1 MRGWVSDGRGFRM
14 SRSARRTTGALVLAV
29 ALWAATISSAGAA
42 FGASAPK
49 EGSASA
55 EAGEGLFM
63 EKCSPCHTIGG
74 GKRVGPDLAGVTS
87 LRDRNWLTRIISA
100 PDRVIAGG
108 DAIASGLLKEYKIP
122 MPNLGLTS
130 VQVEA
135 ILAFLAAPAEA
146 AHPHPG
152 AAVPV
157 SPPPKIPPPGNPQ
170 TGEALFLGGIAFRN
184 GGAPCV
190 ACHNVSGAAP
200 LGGGTLGPDL
210 TGAYTR
216 FGETGISS
224 VLASLPFPT
233 MKPIFDSR
241 PLTPEERKDLKAFF
255 RQSADHPPGT
265 PRAAIGA
272 LAAGGWIVL
281 LLLTQATWR
290 GRLRGV
296 RRTLPTKDAGTEGG
310 GE

>member
-1 MRGWVSDGRGFRM
+1 MPRPAGR
-14 SRSARRTTGALVLAV
+14 SPWPSVLAV
-29 ALWAATISSAGAA
+29 ALWVATMSLAGVA
-42 FGASAPK
+42 FGASAPQ

-55 EAGEGLFM
+55 EAGEALFM

-87 LRDRNWLTRIISA
+87 RRDRDWLTRFISA

-108 DAIASGLLKEYKIP
+108 DAVASELLKEYKVP

-130 VQVEA
+130 AQVEA
-135 ILAFLAAPAEA
+135 ILAFLAVPAESA
-146 AHPHPG
+146 NPHPG
-152 AAVPV
+152 MAVPV
-157 SPPPKIPPPGNPQ
+157 LPAAQVPPSGNPR
-170 TGEALFLGGIAFRN
+170 TGEALFLGRITFRN

-190 ACHNVSGAAP
+190 ACHNVSGAGP

-210 TGAYTR
+210 TGVYTR
-216 FGETGISS
+216 FGEAGISS

-241 PLTPEERKDLKAFF
+241 PLTPEEREDLKAFF
-255 RQSADHPPGT
+255 RQSAGHPPGT

-281 LLLTQATWR
+281 LLLAQVTWR
-290 GRLRGV
+290 GRLRGA
-296 RRTLPTKDAGTEGG
+296 RGTLPTKAAGTEGG

>member
-1 MRGWVSDGRGFRM
+1 MP
-14 SRSARRTTGALVLAV
+14 RSAGHTTGASVLAV
-29 ALWAATISSAGAA
+29 ALWAATISSAGAVFTA
-42 FGASAPK
+42 APARGGATAEVGEALFG
-49 EGSASA
+49 ER
-55 EAGEGLFM
+55 
-63 EKCSPCHTIGG
+63 CSSCHTIGG

-87 LRDRNWLTRIISA
+87 LRDRDWLTRFISA

-108 DAIASGLLKEYKIP
+108 DAVASELLKEYKIP

-130 VQVEA
+130 AQVEA
-135 ILAFLAAPAEA
+135 ILAFLAVPAES

-152 AAVPV
+152 TTVPV
-157 SPPPKIPPPGNPQ
+157 SPAPQVPPSGNPR
-170 TGEALFLGGIAFRN
+170 TGEALFLGRIAFRN
-184 GGAPCV
+184 GGAPCF
-190 ACHNVSGAAP
+190 ACHSVSGAGP

-210 TGAYTR
+210 TGAYTS

-224 VLASLPFPT
+224 ILATLPFPT

-241 PLTPEERKDLKAFF
+241 PLTPGEREDLKAFF
-255 RQSADHPPGT
+255 RQSAAHPPGT

-296 RRTLPTKDAGTEGG
+296 RRTLPTKAAGTGGG

>member
-1 MRGWVSDGRGFRM
+1 MP
-14 SRSARRTTGALVLAV
+14 RSAGRSPGASVLAV
-29 ALWAATISSAGAA
+29 ALWVATMSLAGMA
-42 FGASAPK
+42 FGASAPQ

-55 EAGEGLFM
+55 ESGEALFM
-63 EKCSPCHTIGG
+63 GKCSSCHTIGG

-87 LRDRNWLTRIISA
+87 RRDRDWLTRFISA

-108 DAIASGLLKEYKIP
+108 DAVASELLKEFKVP
-122 MPNLGLTS
+122 MPNLGLAPA
-130 VQVEA
+130 QVGA
-135 ILAFLAAPAEA
+135 IVAFLAAPAES

-152 AAVPV
+152 TAAPA
-157 SPPPKIPPPGNPQ
+157 SPPAQVPPPGNPR
-170 TGEALFLGGIAFRN
+170 TGEALFGGRIPFRN

-210 TGAYTR
+210 TAVYTR
-216 FGETGISS
+216 FGEAGISS
-224 VLASLPFPT
+224 VLATLPFPT

-241 PLTPEERKDLKAFF
+241 PLTPEEREDLKAFF
-255 RQSADHPPGT
+255 RQSAGRPPGT

-281 LLLTQATWR
+281 LLLAQATWR

-296 RRTLPTKDAGTEGG
+296 RRKLPTNAAGTGGG

>member
-1 MRGWVSDGRGFRM
+1 MP
-14 SRSARRTTGALVLAV
+14 RSAGRTTGASVLAV
-29 ALWAATISSAGAA
+29 ALWAATISSAGAVFIVA
-42 FGASAPK
+42 PAWSGTAAETGKVLFG
-49 EGSASA
+49 
-55 EAGEGLFM
+55 

-74 GKRVGPDLAGVTS
+74 GMRTGPDLAGVTS
-87 LRDRNWLTRIISA
+87 RRDRDWLTHFISA
-100 PDRVIAGG
+100 PDRVIAAG
-108 DAIASGLLKEYKIP
+108 DPIATGLLREYKVP
-122 MPNLGLTS
+122 MPNLGLDS
-130 VQVEA
+130 AQVEA

-152 AAVPV
+152 TAVPV
-157 SPPPKIPPPGNPQ
+157 SPAAQVPPSGNPR
-170 TGEALFLGGIAFRN
+170 TGEALFLGKIVFRY

-190 ACHNVSGAAP
+190 ACHNVSGAGP
-200 LGGGTLGPDL
+200 LGSGILGPDL

-216 FGETGISS
+216 FGEAGISS
-224 VLASLPFPT
+224 ILATLPFPT

-241 PLTPEERKDLKAFF
+241 PLTPEEREDLKAFF
-255 RQSADHPPGT
+255 RQSARHPPGT

-281 LLLTQATWR
+281 LLLTQAAWR

-296 RRTLPTKDAGTEGG
+296 RRTLPTNPAGTEGG

>member
-1 MRGWVSDGRGFRM
+1 MPRPAGRTPGT
-14 SRSARRTTGALVLAV
+14 SVLAF
-29 ALWAATISSAGAA
+29 ALWVVTMSLAGVG
-42 FGASAPK
+42 FGASAPQ

-55 EAGEGLFM
+55 EAGEALFM

-87 LRDRNWLTRIISA
+87 RRDRDWLTRFISA

-108 DAIASGLLKEYKIP
+108 DAVASELLKEYKVP
-122 MPNLGLTS
+122 MPNLGLIS
-130 VQVEA
+130 AQVES
-135 ILAFLAAPAEA
+135 ILAFLAAPAES

-152 AAVPV
+152 TAVPV
-157 SPPPKIPPPGNPQ
+157 SPAAQVPPSGNPR
-170 TGEALFLGGIAFRN
+170 TGEALFLGKIAFRN

-190 ACHNVSGAAP
+190 ACHNVSGAGP

-210 TGAYTR
+210 TGAYTK
-216 FGETGISS
+216 FGEAGISS

-241 PLTPEERKDLKAFF
+241 PLIPEEREDLKAFF
-255 RQSADHPPGT
+255 RQSAGHPPGT

-272 LAAGGWIVL
+272 LAAGGWIL
-281 LLLTQATWR
+281 LLLLAQVTWR

-296 RRTLPTKDAGTEGG
+296 RGTLPTKAAGTEGG

>member
-1 MRGWVSDGRGFRM
+1 MPRPAGRTPG
-14 SRSARRTTGALVLAV
+14 SSVLAV
-29 ALWAATISSAGAA
+29 ALCAATMSLAGVA
-42 FGASAPK
+42 FGVSAPQ

-55 EAGEGLFM
+55 ETGEALFM

-87 LRDRNWLTRIISA
+87 RRDRDWLARFISA

-108 DAIASGLLKEYKIP
+108 DTIASEMLKEYKVP

-130 VQVEA
+130 AQVEA
-135 ILAFLAAPAEA
+135 ILAFLAAPAES

-152 AAVPV
+152 TAVPV
-157 SPPPKIPPPGNPQ
+157 SPAAQVPPSGNPR
-170 TGEALFLGGIAFRN
+170 TGEALFLGRIALRN

-190 ACHNVSGAAP
+190 ACHNVSGAGP

-216 FGETGISS
+216 FGEAGISS

-241 PLTPEERKDLKAFF
+241 PLTPEEREDLKAFF
-255 RQSADHPPGT
+255 RQSAGLPSATPG
-265 PRAAIGA
+265 AVIGA
-272 LAAGGWIVL
+272 LAAGGWIAL
-281 LLLTQATWR
+281 LLLTHAAWR

-296 RRTLPTKDAGTEGG
+296 RRTLLTKAEGTEGG

>member
-1 MRGWVSDGRGFRM
+1 MPRPAGRSSGT
-14 SRSARRTTGALVLAV
+14 SVLAV
-29 ALWAATISSAGAA
+29 VLWVATMSLAGVA
-42 FGASAPK
+42 FVAFAPHEGTASV
-49 EGSASA
+49 
-55 EAGEGLFM
+55 EAGEALFM

-87 LRDRNWLTRIISA
+87 RRDRDWLTRFISA

-108 DAIASGLLKEYKIP
+108 DAVASELLKEYKVP

-130 VQVEA
+130 AQVET
-135 ILAFLAAPAEA
+135 ILAFLSAPAES

-152 AAVPV
+152 TAVPV
-157 SPPPKIPPPGNPQ
+157 SPAAQVPPSGNSR
-170 TGEALFLGGIAFRN
+170 TGEALFLGRIAFRN

-190 ACHNVSGAAP
+190 ACHNVSGEAP

-210 TGAYTR
+210 TAVYTR
-216 FGETGISS
+216 FGEAGISS
-224 VLASLPFPT
+224 VLATLPFPT

-241 PLTPEERKDLKAFF
+241 PLTPEEREDLKAFL
-255 RQSADHPPGT
+255 RQSAGHPPGT
-265 PRAAIGA
+265 PRAAVGA
-272 LAAGGWIVL
+272 LAAGGWLAL
-281 LLLTQATWR
+281 LLLAQATWR

-296 RRTLPTKDAGTEGG
+296 RKTLPTKVAGTEGG

>member
-1 MRGWVSDGRGFRM
+1 M
-14 SRSARRTTGALVLAV
+14 SLAGV
-29 ALWAATISSAGAA
+29 A
-42 FGASAPK
+42 FGASAPQ

-55 EAGEGLFM
+55 EAGEALFM

-74 GKRVGPDLAGVTS
+74 GKGVGPDLAGVTS
-87 LRDRNWLTRIISA
+87 RRDRDWLTRFISA

-108 DAIASGLLKEYKIP
+108 DAVASELLKEYKVP

-130 VQVEA
+130 AQVEA
-135 ILAFLAAPAEA
+135 ILAFLAAPAES

-152 AAVPV
+152 VAVPV
-157 SPPPKIPPPGNPQ
+157 SPAAQVPPSGNPR
-170 TGEALFLGGIAFRN
+170 TGEALYQGRIAFRN
-184 GGAPCV
+184 GGTPCV
-190 ACHNVSGAAP
+190 ACHNVSGAGP

-216 FGETGISS
+216 FGEAGISS

-241 PLTPEERKDLKAFF
+241 PLTPEEQGDLKAFF
-255 RQSADHPPGT
+255 RDSAGHPPGT
-265 PRAAIGA
+265 PGAIIGA

-281 LLLTQATWR
+281 LLLAQVTWR

-296 RRTLPTKDAGTEGG
+296 RRKLPTNAAGTEGG